1 MALGW
6 KVLWWTVRLSFLPS
20 RLPPVRMESLRH
32 EKIERGRGKDHP
44 SRTFGKGPV
53 PPAAVR
59 AAVTI
64 CTLRLQVWLPTLL
77 LHTTVT
83 FGDTV
88 SALRSFLMQPACA
101 DGDGS
106 VHAVVEKLREENRLL
121 KQKVT
126 HVSVC

>member
-1 MALGW
+1 MDGEIKLLALP
-6 KVLWWTVRLSFLPS
+6 T
-20 RLPPVRMESLRH
+20 PVMMESLRH
-32 EKIERGRGKDHP
+32 EKTEQGLAPAWGGLGRGEDHP
-44 SRTFGKGPV
+44 SPTLGKGHA

-64 CTLRLQVWLPTLL
+64 CTLSLQVWLPTLL
-77 LHTTVT
+77 PHTTVT

-88 SALRSFLMQPACA
+88 SALRPFLMQPARA

-106 VHAVVEKLREENRLL
+106 VHAVVAKLQEENRLL

>member
-1 MALGW
+1 MRRLCEAWPQRGVGLGGAR
-6 KVLWWTVRLSFLPS
+6 TTPPPPS
-20 RLPPVRMESLRH
+20 
-32 EKIERGRGKDHP
+32 GRG
-44 SRTFGKGPV
+44 TAFPV
-53 PPAAVR
+53 SIPPAAVR

-64 CTLRLQVWLPTLL
+64 CDLSLQVCLPTLL
-77 LHTTVT
+77 PHMTVT

-88 SALRSFLMQPACA
+88 SALCPFLMQPACA

-106 VHAVVEKLREENRLL
+106 VHTVVEKLREENRLL